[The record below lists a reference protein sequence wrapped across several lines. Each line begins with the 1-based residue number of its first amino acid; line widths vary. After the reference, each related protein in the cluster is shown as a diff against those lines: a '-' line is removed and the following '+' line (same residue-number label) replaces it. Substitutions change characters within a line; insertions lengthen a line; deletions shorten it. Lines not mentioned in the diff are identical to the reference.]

1 MSAIRNTVLRMA
13 LAAMAADIS
22 SPLSREQRIWII
34 ALASR
39 TTPLTCAE
47 RAKLRGPLIA
57 WVRDRMPRCVA
68 IIARQFAEEEP
79 DHDRD
84 V

>member
-13 LAAMAADIS
+13 LAAMAADIT

-34 ALASR
+34 ALVNR

-47 RAKLRGPLIA
+47 VGRQKGPLLA
-57 WVRDRMPRCVA
+57 WVTDRMPRCVE
-68 IIARQFAEEEP
+68 IIARQFAEEE
-79 DHDRD
+79 
-84 V
+84 